1 MRGDKKMGK
10 KIRENSLTFDIIAY
24 GTLTLFVVLCLL
36 PIIHVVSLSFSSAQ
50 MQAGLFP
57 RKATMYSYKVVF
69 ANESYIKAFA
79 NSIFVTIGGTLF
91 TGAITF
97 FAAYPLSKANCP
109 FRKTFM
115 MFFIITMLFS
125 GGVISNFLWF
135 KQLGLLDGIFSL
147 IIPFGV
153 QTYYLILFKSY
164 FEGIPDSIEEAAEI
178 DGANKMTILIKV
190 ILPLCVPAIITVCLF
205 LAVAYWNDYQ
215 RALYYLPTNHE
226 AYPLAM
232 YIQNYLNSSAIND
245 YKEDLDKALHKD
257 NIEAAMIILS
267 MLPITCAYPFFTK
280 YFAKGVAVGAVKG

>member
-1 MRGDKKMGK
+1 MRKN
-10 KIRENSLTFDIIAY
+10 KIRNNSLAFDIFAY
-24 GTLTLFVVLCLL
+24 GILTLFVVLCLL
-36 PIIHVVSLSFSSAQ
+36 PIINVISLSFSGAQ
-50 MQAGLFP
+50 MQIILLP
-57 RKATMYSYKVVF
+57 KKITLYSYSVVLSNSSF
-69 ANESYIKAFA
+69 LKAFA
-79 NSIFVTIGGTLF
+79 NSIFVTVVGTLF
-91 TGAITF
+91 TGGVTF
-97 FAAYPLSKANCP
+97 FAAYPLSKPNCP

-135 KQLGLLDGIFSL
+135 KELGLLDSTFSL
-147 IIPFGV
+147 ILPFGV

-178 DGANKMTILIKV
+178 DGASKINILIQIV
-190 ILPLCVPAIITVCLF
+190 LPLCVPAIITVCLF

-245 YKEDLDKALHKD
+245 YKEDLEKALHKD

-280 YFAKGVAVGAVKG
+280 YFSKGVAVGAVKG